1 MKSFVVSFGRFR
13 VDGLRASPKPSV
25 CSSSGARSL
34 LRNGS
39 PLASKRSLK
48 RCASDRVAVLKLTP
62 VTVVCRVS
70 DPVTA
75 VADSLQALRNGTT
88 DAQWE
93 GLKANPLVR
102 DLISRCADLEAAW
115 LLGDPESVGTSR
127 GRQEKGLRSSVDAR
141 LLLAA

>member
-1 MKSFVVSFGRFR
+1 MSG
-13 VDGLRASPKPSV
+13 
-25 CSSSGARSL
+25 SSRI
-34 LRNGS
+34 
-39 PLASKRSLK
+39 
-48 RCASDRVAVLKLTP
+48 DP

-88 DAQWE
+88 DEQWE

-115 LLGDPESVGTSR
+115 LLGDPDSVGTSR
-127 GRQEKGLRSSVDAR
+127 GRREKVQRSSVDAR
-141 LLLAA
+141 LLLVA